1 MIADLRHT
9 LRSML
14 RNPTV
19 TLFAVVTL
27 ALGIGANTAIFSAVS
42 AFLFRPLPFLEPDR
56 LLHLF
61 QTDPE
66 RGWTELRF
74 SLPEYQELEQ
84 RTTGFDRLAI
94 YDYVI
99 NNLTDDRSPERVH
112 ASRISASV
120 LSTLGVEPAL
130 GRGFLEREQVP
141 GHSGVVILS
150 HRFWRSRYAGDRE
163 ILGHEVRLDGRPYT
177 VVGVMP
183 EGFQFPYPQVA
194 MWVPLVS
201 DTTAFPATNRRFLV
215 FGRLAPGETP
225 ESALEKLTA
234 AHRRVQDEVLE
245 SDRELGVRTVS
256 MRQALTF
263 SFDLVRLTGLVLMV
277 AVALVLLIACANVAN
292 LLLAQAAARRPELAL
307 RASLGASRPRLLRQM
322 LLESLVLALLGGVLG
337 VALAVWGL
345 GLLRPMIPMEL
356 YRVGDLRVDA
366 VALAFTTALSLVTAV
381 VFGLAPA
388 LRSSRTELS
397 GVLHEGS
404 RSTTTSRTS
413 RRFHSVLVV
422 AQLGLALVLLISAAI
437 MIRSLVRIH
446 EIDPG
451 LKADGVLTL
460 GMSLSKAEYPEP
472 YQVEAFYRDLLS
484 SAERVPGVRTAA
496 LVYPLPLNYDTLSR
510 DFAIEGRA
518 SAPDERLYA
527 NEITVSSGYFET
539 LGVPLIRG
547 RTFTQEDDAESPPVV
562 IVNRTLA
569 ERHWPGGDPLGERLL
584 FGATPEERRALTIV
598 GVVGDVKDQGLT
610 EPVLPQVYLPL
621 LQDLLWGGHL
631 VVATTRPPMGLVQ
644 PLRTAA
650 REIDPGLPFSEVR
663 TMEEVIA
670 DSSLSTRIT
679 VRLLSVLGLGAL
691 VLAVAG
697 LYGLMAYLVVQR
709 KRELAI
715 RMALGARPGQVVSLV
730 VRHGARLVLLGIA
743 IGLPAAIGLSR
754 ALQGFLFGFGEIDL
768 VVFLGTPAFLALIA
782 AGAAYLPARRAT
794 RIDPQEAIRNA

>member
-1 MIADLRHT
+1 
-9 LRSML
+9 
-14 RNPTV
+14 
-19 TLFAVVTL
+19 
-27 ALGIGANTAIFSAVS
+27 
-42 AFLFRPLPFLEPDR
+42 
-56 LLHLF
+56 
-61 QTDPE
+61 
-66 RGWTELRF
+66 
-74 SLPEYQELEQ
+74 
-84 RTTGFDRLAI
+84 
-94 YDYVI
+94 
-99 NNLTDDRSPERVH
+99 
-112 ASRISASV
+112 
-120 LSTLGVEPAL
+120 
-130 GRGFLEREQVP
+130 
-141 GHSGVVILS
+141 
-150 HRFWRSRYAGDRE
+150 
-163 ILGHEVRLDGRPYT
+163 
-177 VVGVMP
+177 
-183 EGFQFPYPQVA
+183 
-194 MWVPLVS
+194 VS